1 MKWVR
6 SIVNKKKLKNR
17 KKLILDFISNKE
29 YTPMRAKDIAMLLQ
43 IPKGKRNDLF
53 QVLDELE
60 AEGKIVNHRGKYEK
74 ARHREEQKVD
84 ELLEGTFIANA
95 RGFGFVELEGQEE
108 DLYIPEEDTLR
119 AFHKDRVQV
128 QIKPEQ
134 TGNRREGK
142 IIQIIGHG
150 ITEVIGTF
158 EKSQNYGFVIPDN
171 MKIQRDIFIPRE
183 HTMGAEDGDKVVARL
198 TSHGGKDKN
207 PEGRIQEILGANG
220 QPGIDVLS
228 IARSYELPME
238 FPQKVANQAER
249 VPDHV
254 LEGDFQGRMDIR
266 DWTVVTI
273 DGEDAK
279 DLDDGISLTREGN
292 IYHLGVHIA
301 DVSNYV
307 QGGSALDREALRRGT
322 SVYLV
327 DRVIPMLPK
336 RLSNGICSLNQGVDR
351 LALSC
356 LMDID
361 ANGKMLRHQIA
372 ETVICV
378 DRRMTYTAVKGILE
392 GDKELRNEYQELVPL
407 FHHMKDLSEI
417 LRKKR
422 MNRGAIDFDFPESKV
437 YLDEMGHPVEIKA
450 YEQNVATRI
459 IEDFMLIANETV
471 AKEYCD
477 REIPFLYRTHENP
490 DPDKMEKVL
499 SFIRNQNIPVHK
511 SHEEITPLE
520 IQEILSN
527 IEGEASEPLIS
538 RLLLRSMKQA
548 RYTTGCSGHF
558 GLAAKHYCHFT
569 SPIRRY
575 PDLQIHRII
584 KDTIRSR
591 MKDEKKLYYAQ
602 ILEDVALK
610 TSSLER
616 RAEEVER
623 ETIKLKKAEYME
635 ARLFQ
640 QFDGI
645 ISGVTGWGIYVEL
658 PNTVEGLVHVSSLN
672 DDYYEFDEENYCLVG
687 ESSGKTYH
695 LGDAVRVMVSEVDIN
710 TKSIDFILV
719 KKLEG

>member
-1 MKWVR
+1 M
-6 SIVNKKKLKNR
+6 
-17 KKLILDFISNKE
+17 
-29 YTPMRAKDIAMLLQ
+29 
-43 IPKGKRNDLF
+43 
-53 QVLDELE
+53 
-60 AEGKIVNHRGKYEK
+60 
-74 ARHREEQKVD
+74 
-84 ELLEGTFIANA
+84 
-95 RGFGFVELEGQEE
+95 
-108 DLYIPEEDTLR
+108 
-119 AFHKDRVQV
+119 
-128 QIKPEQ
+128 
-134 TGNRREGK
+134 
-142 IIQIIGHG
+142 
-150 ITEVIGTF
+150 GTF
-158 EKSQNYGFVIPDN
+158 EESRNYGFVIPDN
-171 MKIQRDIFIPRE
+171 SKIQRDIFIPKE
-183 HTMGAEDGDKVVARL
+183 HTLGAEDGDKVVIKL
-198 TSHGGKDKN
+198 TSYGGKDKN
-207 PEGRIQEILGANG
+207 PEGRVQEILGAKG

-238 FPQKVANQAER
+238 FPQKAANQAER

-254 LEGDFQGRMDIR
+254 LEGDFQGRMDLR

-307 QGGSALDREALRRGT
+307 QGGSALDREALKRGT

-361 ANGKMLRHQIA
+361 SNGKMISHQIA

-378 DRRMTYTAVKGILE
+378 NRRMTYTAVKGILE
-392 GDKELRNEYQELVPL
+392 GDKELRKEYQELVPL
-407 FHHMKDLSEI
+407 FHHMRDLSAI
-417 LRKKR
+417 LRKNR
-422 MNRGAIDFDFPESKV
+422 TNRGSIDFDFPESKV
-437 YLDEMGHPVEIKA
+437 YLDEMGHPIEIKA

-499 SFIRNQNIPVHK
+499 TFIRSQNILVHK

-520 IQEILSN
+520 IQEILSS
-527 IEGEASEPLIS
+527 IEGEPSEPLIS

-584 KDTIRSR
+584 KDTIRGR

-602 ILEDVALK
+602 ILEDEIGRA
-610 TSSLER
+610 SCRER
-616 RAEEVER
+616 V
-623 ETIKLKKAEYME
+623 
-635 ARLFQ
+635 
-640 QFDGI
+640 
-645 ISGVTGWGIYVEL
+645 
-658 PNTVEGLVHVSSLN
+658 
-672 DDYYEFDEENYCLVG
+672 
-687 ESSGKTYH
+687 
-695 LGDAVRVMVSEVDIN
+695 
-710 TKSIDFILV
+710 
-719 KKLEG
+719 

>member
-1 MKWVR
+1 MD
-6 SIVNKKKLKNR
+6 KKKLKNR
-17 KKLILDFISNKE
+17 KKLILDFISSKE
-29 YTPMRAKDIAMLLQ
+29 YAPMRAKDIAMLLQ
-43 IPKGKRNDLF
+43 IPKGKRSELF

-60 AEGKIVNHRGKYEK
+60 AEGKIWNHRGKYEK
-74 ARHREEQKVD
+74 VRQKEEKKTE
-84 ELLEGTFIANA
+84 ELLEGTFIANS
-95 RGFGFVELEGQEE
+95 RGFGFVEIDGQTE
-108 DLYIPEEDTLR
+108 DLYIHEEDTMY
-119 AFHKDRVQV
+119 AFHQDRVQIQV
-128 QIKPEQ
+128 KPEHS
-134 TGNRREGK
+134 GNRREGK
-142 IIQIIGHG
+142 VIQIIGHG
-150 ITEVIGTF
+150 ITEVVGTF
-158 EKSQNYGFVIPDN
+158 EESRNYGFVIPDN
-171 MKIQRDIFIPRE
+171 SKIQRDIFIPKE
-183 HTMGAEDGDKVVARL
+183 HTLGAEDGDKVVIKL
-198 TSHGGKDKN
+198 TSYGGKDKN
-207 PEGRIQEILGANG
+207 PEGRVQEILGAKG

-238 FPQKVANQAER
+238 FPQKAANQAER

-254 LEGDFQGRMDIR
+254 LEGDFQGRMDLR

-307 QGGSALDREALRRGT
+307 QGGSALDREALKRGT

-361 ANGKMLRHQIA
+361 STGKMISHQIA

-407 FHHMKDLSEI
+407 FHHMRDLSAI
-417 LRKKR
+417 LRKNR
-422 MNRGAIDFDFPESKV
+422 ANRGSIDFDFPESKV

-471 AKEYCD
+471 AKEYCN

-499 SFIRNQNIPVHK
+499 TFIRSQNIPVHK

-520 IQEILSN
+520 IQEILSS
-527 IEGEASEPLIS
+527 IEGEPSEPLIS

-584 KDTIRSR
+584 KDTIRGR

-610 TSSLER
+610 TSALER

-623 ETIKLKKAEYME
+623 ETIKLKKAEFME
-635 ARLFQ
+635 SRLFQ

-658 PNTVEGLVHVSSLN
+658 PNTVEGLVHVSTLT

-687 ESSGKTYH
+687 ESSKREYH

-710 TKSIDFILV
+710 TKSVDFILV